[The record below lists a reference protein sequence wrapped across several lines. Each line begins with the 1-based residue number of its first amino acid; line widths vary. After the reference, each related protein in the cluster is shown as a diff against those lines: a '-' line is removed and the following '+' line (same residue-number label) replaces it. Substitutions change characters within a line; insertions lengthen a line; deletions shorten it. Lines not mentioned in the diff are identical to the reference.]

1 MILTSKEILNFW
13 ISFNKL
19 WQIANTSKLFIP
31 YITRF
36 RQTYQKARRSIKKR
50 TETKVSTNA
59 QELSEQDNI
68 EVSREDPLEDMKPA
82 KKLAED

>member
-1 MILTSKEILNFW
+1 M
-13 ISFNKL
+13 
-19 WQIANTSKLFIP
+19 
-31 YITRF
+31 
-36 RQTYQKARRSIKKR
+36 YQKARRSIKKR

-59 QELSEQDNI
+59 QELSEQDDI